1 MQRWHFKAYTYTAG
15 NPLSHPAVCKY
26 RIFKVKDFFFLLFYK
41 NLAFFSP
48 QYRLY
53 LSISWKALY
62 NARFAPEIYVYKHS
76 VRFKEQIIEQLS
88 FQEVLL
94 KEPGLNSPPAT
105 DPLAWQITGNEP
117 ICKVRA
123 HRKTTKKKK
132 KKAIKIFHCQR
143 VKKNVCVSYGKSLP
157 SDANGS
163 DRSIHLHLLGTHR
176 TRPTGATPLPLSW
189 ASQTTVWKG
198 LELGWW

>member
-1 MQRWHFKAYTYTAG
+1 MEQEI
-15 NPLSHPAVCKY
+15 PAVCKY

-105 DPLAWQITGNEP
+105 DPLA
-117 ICKVRA
+117 
-123 HRKTTKKKK
+123 
-132 KKAIKIFHCQR
+132 
-143 VKKNVCVSYGKSLP
+143 
-157 SDANGS
+157 
-163 DRSIHLHLLGTHR
+163 
-176 TRPTGATPLPLSW
+176 
-189 ASQTTVWKG
+189 
-198 LELGWW
+198 